1 MWELMGVLA
10 FRAQKRVRPMAC
22 AVGKTE
28 DSEPLL
34 LFEELVSLP
43 RWDRCKLM
51 GVLALR
57 AQKRDRPTAC
67 PASVYARRDSNPCS
81 SSRSLSVCAD
91 GIAANSWRFSPPK
104 RRAAPGD
111 SAPGAA
117 LRPGGLEPPTP
128 GS

>member
-1 MWELMGVLA
+1 MGPLQTHGGSRPPGTEAGQTDGLWMWEG
-10 FRAQKRVRPMAC
+10 
-22 AVGKTE
+22 GE

-67 PASVYARRDSNPCS
+67 PASVYARRDSEPLLLFEELV
-81 SSRSLSVCAD
+81 SL
-91 GIAANSWRFSPPK
+91 
-104 RRAAPGD
+104 
-111 SAPGAA
+111 
-117 LRPGGLEPPTP
+117 LRWDRCKLMEVLTTQT
-128 GS
+128 